1 MSTISSRTAVTDR
14 PVLDVFA
21 ERWSTRI
28 FDAAAPLDED
38 AFQSALEAARWAP
51 SASNTQPWR
60 AIVARRG
67 TPEHQQVLDALMG
80 FNQAWAGDASALVV
94 FVTELAREDNEPL
107 PWAVYDTGQAAAFFT
122 IQAHA
127 GGLATHQM
135 GGFHRDVIASTF
147 GLDSRFEAVSIMA
160 VGTLGDPATAD
171 AGIVEREGAPRTRRP
186 IAETLIVNA

>member
-1 MSTISSRTAVTDR
+1 MSLIPSRTAVTDR
-14 PVLDVFA
+14 PVLDIFA

-28 FDAAAPLDED
+28 FDATAPIDED

-94 FVTELAREDNEPL
+94 FLTETVREDGEPL
-107 PWAVYDTGQAAAFFT
+107 PWAVYDTGQAAAYFT

-135 GGFHRDVIASTF
+135 GGFHRDLIAASFDLDPRF
-147 GLDSRFEAVSIMA
+147 GAISVVA
-160 VGTLGDPATAD
+160 VGALGDPASATEK
-171 AGIVEREGAPRTRRP
+171 IRERESEPRTRRP
-186 IAETLIVNA
+186 IAETLLIDA

>member
-1 MSTISSRTAVTDR
+1 MSLIPSRTAVTDR

-28 FDAAAPLDED
+28 FDATAPLDED

-67 TPEHQQVLDALMG
+67 TPEHQQVLDSLMG
-80 FNQAWAGDASALVV
+80 FNQSWAGDAGALVV
-94 FVTELAREDNEPL
+94 FLSETVRENGDPL
-107 PWAVYDTGQAAAFFT
+107 PWAVYDTGQAAAYFT

-135 GGFHRDVIASTF
+135 GGFDRDAVASAF
-147 GLDSRFEAVSIMA
+147 GLDPRFGAIAVMA
-160 VGTLGDPATAD
+160 VGALGDPATATEQMR
-171 AGIVEREGAPRTRRP
+171 ERESAPRTRRP
-186 IAETLIVNA
+186 IAETLLVDA

>member
-1 MSTISSRTAVTDR
+1 MSPIPTRTAVTDR

-38 AFQSALEAARWAP
+38 AFASALEAARWAP

-67 TPEHQQVLDALMG
+67 TAEHQRILDALLG
-80 FNQAWAGDASALVV
+80 FNQAWAGAASALVV
-94 FVTELAREDNEPL
+94 FIAETTQEDGDPYT
-107 PWAVYDTGQAAAFFT
+107 WAVYDTGQAAAYFT

-135 GGFHRDVIASTF
+135 GGFQRDQVAAAFDLPARFDPIA
-147 GLDSRFEAVSIMA
+147 VVA
-160 VGTLGDPATAD
+160 VGTLGDAATASD
-171 AGIVEREGAPRTRRP
+171 IIRERESAPRTRRP
-186 IAETLIVNA
+186 IAETLLADA